1 MTIDTDKRELTL
13 GELAFAARMQ
23 MTVSRIAIAD
33 DDPDKFKKAVHL
45 TSIHMEK
52 GFQCV
57 DCHFAQDSHGNGHI
71 YGEVAAAI
79 EIDCA
84 DCHGTATRYPTL
96 FTSGPASQPSGT
108 DMSLLRTQDGRKRF
122 EWREGKLYQRAAL
135 DPDKQAA
142 FTRDLLALL
151 EAGNRSRD
159 RSLVLPSEYLEVV
172 VEKT

>member
-1 MTIDTDKRELTL
+1 M
-13 GELAFAARMQ
+13 ARC
-23 MTVSRIAIAD
+23 SIRPARRS
-33 DDPDKFKKAVHL
+33 P
-45 TSIHMEK
+45 TSIHMEL

-96 FTSGPASQPSGT
+96 FHSGPASQPSGT

-122 EWREGKLYQRAAL
+122 EWREGKLYERAAL
-135 DPDKQAA
+135 DPDKEWEV
-142 FTRDLLALL
+142 T
-151 EAGNRSRD
+151 
-159 RSLVLPSEYLEVV
+159 LVTDTINPASANYNQ
-172 VEKT
+172 